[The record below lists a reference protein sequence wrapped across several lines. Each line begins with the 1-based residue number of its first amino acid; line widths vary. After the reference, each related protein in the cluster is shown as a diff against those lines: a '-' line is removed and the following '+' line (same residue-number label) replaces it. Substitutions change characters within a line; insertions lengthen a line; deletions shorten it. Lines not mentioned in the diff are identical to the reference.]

1 MNKQEFREMVIR
13 TDDISKARLS
23 RMMEDFYRKSPS
35 ESVQEMFYHLS
46 VIECLTALC
55 DEIHK
60 NHPEVVQQP
69 YTLEDAYAA
78 VQSVLL
84 TEYERTLED

>member
-1 MNKQEFREMVIR
+1 MNKQEFRQMVER
-13 TDDISKARLS
+13 TDDISEARLS
-23 RMMEDFYRKSPS
+23 RMMEDFYKKSPS
-35 ESVQEMFYHLS
+35 EYIKEMFYHLS

-60 NHPEVVQQP
+60 DHPEIVQQP